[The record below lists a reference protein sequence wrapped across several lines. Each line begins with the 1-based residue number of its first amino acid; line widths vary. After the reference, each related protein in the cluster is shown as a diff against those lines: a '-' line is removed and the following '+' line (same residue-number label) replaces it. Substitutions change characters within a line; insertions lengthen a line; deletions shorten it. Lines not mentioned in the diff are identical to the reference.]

1 MTALFSPR
9 WHRVAALRPKLAA
22 QARVRRQR
30 VRGETWIVLGLPDG
44 GRDVRL
50 NDAAWSL
57 AGRMDGATTL
67 QQLWDAALARDDAAP
82 TQDELIAL
90 IARLH
95 EAGLLQVD
103 RAADFERL
111 LPQRERARSEGG
123 SSLLAWRIP
132 LGSPAR
138 LLTRLRPLQELLFSR
153 SGFAAWLLAVATLAF
168 LALQHAPELVAHA
181 RQWLATPRCALLAL
195 ALYVPV
201 KLAHELAHGL
211 AVRRRGG
218 AVRAAGLTLMMGL
231 PVPWVDASASGAFAR
246 RRDRLLVGAA
256 GMMAELGIAA
266 IALPAWLWLADGL
279 ARDAAFVTLAITGV
293 STLLFN
299 ANPLQRLDGYFI
311 LCDALALPNLASRS
325 RQWWLATLER
335 ALVGASVD
343 DGLPVARG
351 ERPWLVAYAPLAWGY
366 GLLVAGFATAW
377 VGALSLPLGIA
388 AGALLGWQ
396 NVLRPVVG
404 VLRELR
410 RTSAA
415 RGAASRRWRRVAAG
429 LGALALAV
437 ALVPWPRH
445 TLVQGVV
452 WPADA
457 AQVRAEEDGF
467 VDTIAASDGQAV
479 QPGDVV
485 LRLANPALAA
495 KLARQSA
502 HVAALET
509 ALVDALPGQDGP
521 PDADGHVGDARAE
534 LDAAQAELDRL
545 EERSRALVVRARCA
559 GRVALGATA
568 DLRGRFFHRGA
579 LIGQVVTDGATTVRV
594 AWPAAEADA
603 IGADTRASVRLASA
617 RDAAWPATIAR
628 DGAGAIHR
636 LPSAALSDRHG
647 GPIATDP
654 ADRDDLAPLQ
664 PVVLVDVTLAHA
676 ATQRIGERAWVRFD
690 DGFAPLAW
698 QAVDA
703 ARRAVA
709 QRFNPRF

>member
-9 WHRVAALRPKLAA
+9 WHRVAALRPRLEPRAA
-22 QARVRRQR
+22 LRRQR
-30 VRGETWIVLGLPDG
+30 VRGETWMVLGLPEG

-50 NDAAWSL
+50 NEAAWRI
-57 AGRMDGATTL
+57 AGRMDGTASL

-90 IARLH
+90 VARLH
-95 EAGLLQVD
+95 EAGLVQVD

-111 LPQRERARSEGG
+111 LPQRERAHAEGG

-138 LLTRLRPLQELLFSR
+138 LLARLRPLQALLFSR
-153 SGFAAWLLAVATLAF
+153 AGLAGWLLAVATLVL
-168 LALQHAPELVAHA
+168 LAAQHAPELVAHA
-181 RQWLATPRCALLAL
+181 RQALATPRCALLAL
-195 ALYVPV
+195 VLYVPV
-201 KLAHELAHGL
+201 KLVHELAHGL

-218 AVRAAGLTLMMGL
+218 AVRAAGITLMMGL

-246 RRDRLLVGAA
+246 RRDRLVVGAA
-256 GMMAELGIAA
+256 GMMAELGLAS
-266 IALPAWLWLADGL
+266 IALPAWLWLGDGL
-279 ARDAAFVTLAITGV
+279 ARDAAFVALAITGV

-311 LCDALALPNLASRS
+311 ACDALSLPNLASRS
-325 RQWWLATLER
+325 RQWWLGALER
-335 ALVGASVD
+335 ALVGGNVD

-366 GLLVAGFATAW
+366 GVLVAAFATAW

-388 AGALLGWQ
+388 AGLLLGWQ
-396 NVLRPVVG
+396 NGVRPVVG
-404 VLRELR
+404 LLRELR
-410 RTSAA
+410 RASAA
-415 RGAASRRWRRVAAG
+415 RGTSSRRWRRVAAAG
-429 LGALALAV
+429 GALALAF

-457 AQVRAEEDGF
+457 AQLRAGEDGF
-467 VDTIAASDGQAV
+467 VDAIAVRDGQAV

-485 LRLANPALAA
+485 LRLADPALAA

-502 HVAALET
+502 RVAALET
-509 ALVDALPGQDGP
+509 ALVDAQDAP
-521 PDADGHVGDARAE
+521 PDADGHAGDARAD

-545 EERSRALVVRARCA
+545 NERAAALVVRAGCA
-559 GRVALGATA
+559 GRVALGETG

-664 PVVLVDVTLAHA
+664 PVVLVDVTLARA

-698 QAVDA
+698 QAFDA
-703 ARRAVA
+703 MRRAVV

>member
-1 MTALFSPR
+1 MTALFSNR
-9 WHRVAALRPKLAA
+9 WHRVAALRPRLEPD
-22 QARVRRQR
+22 ARLRRQR
-30 VRGETWIVLGLPDG
+30 VRGETWIVLEPAAG
-44 GRDVRL
+44 GRGVRL
-50 NDAAWSL
+50 NEAAWSL
-57 AGRMDGATTL
+57 AGRMDGTATL

-90 IARLH
+90 LARLH

-111 LPQRERARSEGG
+111 LPQRERTREERG
-123 SSLLAWRIP
+123 SSLLAWRIA

-138 LLTRLRPLQELLFSR
+138 LLARLRPLERLVFSR
-153 SGFAAWLLAVATLAF
+153 GGLAAWLGAVATLAF

-181 RQWLATPRCALLAL
+181 RQWLATPRYALLAL
-195 ALYVPV
+195 VLYAPV
-201 KLAHELAHGL
+201 KLVHELAHGL

-218 AVRAAGLTLMMGL
+218 RVPAAGITLMML
-231 PVPWVDASASGAFAR
+231 MPVPWVDASAAAAFAR

-256 GMMAELGIAA
+256 GMMAELALAA
-266 IALPAWLWLADGL
+266 IALPAWLWLGDGL
-279 ARDAAFVTLAITGV
+279 ARDAAFVTPAITGV

-311 LCDALALPNLASRS
+311 LCDALGLPNLASRS

-335 ALVGASVD
+335 RLAGGPAD

-351 ERPWLVAYAPLAWGY
+351 ERPWLAAYAPLAWGY
-366 GLLVAGFATAW
+366 GVLLAALATAW
-377 VGALSLPLGIA
+377 VGAWSLPLGLA
-388 AGALLGWQ
+388 AAALLGWQ
-396 NVLRPVVG
+396 NVLRPA
-404 VLRELR
+404 LRLARELR
-410 RTSAA
+410 RAA
-415 RGAASRRWRRVAAG
+415 LARAASTRRWRRTAAAC
-429 LGALALAV
+429 GALALAA

-457 AQVRAEEDGF
+457 AQLRAEEDGF
-467 VDTIAASDGQAV
+467 VDAIDVRDGQAV
-479 QPGDVV
+479 RPGDVV

-495 KLARQSA
+495 RLARQSA

-509 ALVDALPGQDGP
+509 ALVDALPGQDG
-521 PDADGHVGDARAE
+521 AGDGHAGDARAE

-545 EERSRALVVRARCA
+545 AERSAALVIRARCA
-559 GRVALGATA
+559 GRVALGAVG

-579 LIGQVVTDGATTVRV
+579 LVGEVVTTGATTVRV
-594 AWPAAEADA
+594 AWPAADADA
-603 IGADTRASVRLASA
+603 IDAATRASVRLASA
-617 RDAAWPATIAR
+617 RGSAWPATIAR
-628 DGAGAIHR
+628 DGAGAIRR

-654 ADRDDLAPLQ
+654 ADHDDLRPLQ
-664 PVVLVDVTLAHA
+664 PVVLVDVTLAQA
-676 ATQRIGERAWVRFD
+676 PTQRIGERAWVRFD
-690 DGFAPLAW
+690 AGLAPLAW
-698 QAVDA
+698 QAFEAV
-703 ARRAVA
+703 RRELA